1 MIQIRSALNY
11 LVIVIMVFLTAIT
24 AVFVYVS
31 FDIKD
36 KMILRTVQ
44 QTEFASELLARSA
57 TEMMK
62 EGHSTD
68 NYRAILEYGELIGI
82 EGLGIMKLTGE
93 PATFGLGGSGVD
105 GLPGLKPGDK
115 EPFSQASKSG
125 YPSGY
130 FDSEREIYTRF
141 LPLKNDGACL
151 KCHSGEGNSL
161 GLLMIRLSTAGDLE
175 LLGFMQ
181 KLIWV
186 LGGIVLLPAC
196 GLMVAGAVIKEKN
209 RIFGQLKSSKDE
221 MERTYDELDKTK
233 YYLQLILD
241 NSRVLIVTTDME
253 GRIVEFNREAEM
265 LLEYIK
271 EEVVGKDVL
280 MLYDNPRQRSEVMKG
295 AVVTEGELWEARNR
309 EVRLRSRS
317 GRVIHVSLTLSTLN
331 DRDRIV
337 GTVGVGKDISE
348 QKMLQ
353 FKLMQSEKLA
363 GIGTLATGIAHEI
376 NNPLAGILGM
386 AEAIKDENDIG
397 LIKSYTDDIIQYSEN
412 ARRIV
417 RELSDYS
424 RAAQNTAESRVD
436 LAKVIENSLKMAR
449 HSASFGSIEVDAAF
463 EGGAFVHG
471 SQVELQQVFVNLIVN
486 AVHAMDGSGELSLSC
501 WKDGSFIKAVVADS
515 GHGIPEEKM
524 SQIFD
529 PFFTTK
535 PVGVGTGLGLY
546 VVYRIVTKYGGGID
560 VESSEGQGTAFTL
573 KFPAFDGLE
582 PVEDD
587 VFIASAGAKSN

>member
-115 EPFSQASKSG
+115 EPFSQASKPE

-151 KCHSGEGNSL
+151 KCHSGKGNSL

-265 LLEYIK
+265 LLEYTK

-295 AVVTEGELWEARNR
+295 AVVTEGELWEARN
-309 EVRLRSRS
+309 
-317 GRVIHVSLTLSTLN
+317 
-331 DRDRIV
+331 RIV

-471 SQVELQQVFVNLIVN
+471 SQGELQQVFVNLIVN